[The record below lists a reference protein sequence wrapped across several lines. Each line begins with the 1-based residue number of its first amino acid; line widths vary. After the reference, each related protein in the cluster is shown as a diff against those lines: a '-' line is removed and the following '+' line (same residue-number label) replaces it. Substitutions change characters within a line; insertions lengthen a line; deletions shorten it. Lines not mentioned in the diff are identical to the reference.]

1 MSKLVAIVKLELRV
15 STTSGSYAAYSCTRD
30 HKSIAQRAHDSTK
43 SLRTGKPK
51 PPVDSLP
58 PRRLAVRYRIM
69 SALKA
74 AGPSL
79 KASVASLYR
88 SFLREARRKDPNGAR
103 GTVED
108 IRRRFRT
115 DAANVGR
122 REFQR
127 IEFMLREGHKKLKLM
142 QMPGV
147 TGVANRW
154 GAKR

>member
-1 MSKLVAIVKLELRV
+1 MQ
-15 STTSGSYAAYSCTRD
+15 
-30 HKSIAQRAHDSTK
+30 HAQSRTK

-51 PPVDSLP
+51 LQPRLPHARLGSAIDSRFGRHDAAATSTREDTTAKTRP
-58 PRRLAVRYRIM
+58 M

>member
-1 MSKLVAIVKLELRV
+1 
-15 STTSGSYAAYSCTRD
+15 
-30 HKSIAQRAHDSTK
+30 
-43 SLRTGKPK
+43 
-51 PPVDSLP
+51 
-58 PRRLAVRYRIM
+58 M

-79 KASVASLYR
+79 KASVQSLYR

-147 TGVANRW
+147 TGVANKW